1 MSTAAAWGPV
11 SGMNTAI
18 KTRLRRLGRSL
29 AEVLVPDAC
38 AACDG
43 TPASA
48 GMSLC
53 ANCQTDLLKSV
64 GGQRCATC
72 GNRTGAHLLVEGR
85 CTPCRSKPRV
95 FRGFV
100 CVGTYDGTLKRLV
113 LRFKRVMVLDE
124 LLGGLMN
131 GAIVGATDRL
141 NVDCWVPIPS
151 HWLRRARR
159 GFQPTALLARKIARG
174 GVGSVDHVLAAAR
187 YVPPFHYGMSLQE
200 REEAIRGAF
209 RLRRGHS
216 VEGRR
221 VALIDDVST
230 TGATLR
236 EARRVIRKGG
246 AKEVFAVVA
255 ARVDRPAIRS

>member
-1 MSTAAAWGPV
+1 MIG
-11 SGMNTAI
+11 
-18 KTRLRRLGRSL
+18 TRLRRLGLSL

-43 TPASA
+43 TPESA
-48 GMSLC
+48 DASLC
-53 ANCQTDLLKSV
+53 ADCQSVLLNSV
-64 GGQRCATC
+64 GAQRCTTC
-72 GNRTGAHLLVEGR
+72 GDRTGAHLLVEGR
-85 CTPCRSKPRV
+85 CTPCRSRPRV

-100 CVGTYDGTLKRLV
+100 CVGTYGGTLKRLV

-131 GAIVGATDRL
+131 GAIDGATDRSK
-141 NVDCWVPIPS
+141 VDCWVPIPS

-159 GFQPTALLARKIARG
+159 GFQPTALLARMIARG
-174 GVGSVDHVLAAAR
+174 GAGSVDHALAAAR
-187 YVPPFHYGMSLQE
+187 YVPPFHHGMSLHE
-200 REEAIRGAF
+200 REKAICGAF

-216 VEGRR
+216 VAGQR

-236 EARRVIRKGG
+236 EARRIVRDGG
-246 AKEVFAVVA
+246 AREVFAVVA
-255 ARVDRPAIRS
+255 ARVDWPAIRS